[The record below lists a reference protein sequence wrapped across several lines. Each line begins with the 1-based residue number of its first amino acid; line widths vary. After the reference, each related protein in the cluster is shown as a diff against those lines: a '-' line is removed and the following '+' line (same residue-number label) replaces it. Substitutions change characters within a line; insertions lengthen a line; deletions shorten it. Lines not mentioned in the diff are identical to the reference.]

1 MNSAYLFNENA
12 EKSVVA
18 AFIHGDV
25 KDFESFMPDDFFFDD
40 VREIF
45 NAAKL
50 LHSDSRPCDAVSVSD
65 LLSSKAALELLI
77 FLKSSYYG
85 PSSYKEHKKIV
96 KKLSYLRK
104 LYQLAEDIKEKVCND
119 GIPEEVS
126 VFAEGELKKLQSTTQ
141 TRECSSLSEL
151 MPMFYD
157 HLVLKS
163 ERGTIP
169 GISTGFPELD
179 KMTGGLIPGN
189 LYIVGARP
197 AMGKSAFAS
206 SLAINA
212 AKKGKPCLFFSLEMG
227 SELVVQRML
236 SHELEIS
243 NSNLKLGNLSIY
255 EWDRL
260 SDEGLNSF
268 SKLPL
273 YIDDR
278 SGLNSDNI
286 TFSSMRLNNEL
297 MKKEKKLSLIV
308 VDYLQIMTGKDK
320 DRRQVVE
327 DNCRKLKILAR
338 RLKCPVI
345 LLSQLNRGTESGQD
359 KRPSLVHLRESGAI
373 EQDADTVF
381 LLYRDEYYE
390 KENKNNSTQRCEVI
404 IAKQRDGALGT
415 VKIDFHPKYTKFT
428 EQGFVILEDNRTWE
442 QITAE

>member
-1 MNSAYLFNENA
+1 MDSIYLFNENA
-12 EKSVVA
+12 EKAVVA
-18 AFIHGDV
+18 AFIHGDA
-25 KDFESFMPDDFFFDD
+25 KDFESFSPDDFFFDD
-40 VREIF
+40 IREVF
-45 NAAKL
+45 SAAKL
-50 LHSDSRPCDAVSVSD
+50 LNADSRPYDAVSVSGI
-65 LLSSKAALELLI
+65 LSSKSALEVLA
-77 FLKSSYYG
+77 FLDSSYFG
-85 PSSYKEHKKIV
+85 SGSYNEHKKII

-104 LYQLAEDIKEKVCND
+104 LNQLSEDIKEKIYSE
-119 GIPEEVS
+119 GSPEEIS
-126 VFAEGELKKLQSTTQ
+126 VFAEGELKKLQSITQ

-151 MPMFYD
+151 MPVFYES
-157 HLVLKS
+157 LVHKC
-163 ERGTIP
+163 EQGTIP
-169 GISTGFPELD
+169 GISTGFSELD

-189 LYIVGARP
+189 LYIIGARP

-278 SGLNSDNI
+278 SGLSSDNI
-286 TFSSMRLNNEL
+286 TFSAMRLNNEL
-297 MKKEKKLSLIV
+297 LKKGEKLSMIV
-308 VDYLQIMTGKDK
+308 VDYLQIMTGKDR
-320 DRRQVVE
+320 DRRQTVE
-327 DNCRKLKILAR
+327 DNCRKLKILAK

-345 LLSQLNRGTESGQD
+345 LLSQLNRATENGQD
-359 KRPSLVHLRESGAI
+359 KRPSLIHLRETGAI

-390 KENKNNSTQRCEVI
+390 KDNSNKNNQRCEVI

-428 EQGFVILEDNRTWE
+428 EQGFVIIEDSRTWE
-442 QITAE
+442 QIVSE